1 MPDIYCSDGHLLQ
14 CRTFTAVQGIYCS
27 DGHLLQCRTFTAVPG
42 IYCSTGHL
50 LQCRTF
56 TAVPDIYYSAGHLLQ
71 CRAFT
76 AVPGIYCSAGHLLQC
91 RAFTAVMDIY
101 CSAGHLLQCPSSN
114 RYAKCLV
121 IGNHHWKS
129 TSDMTLLFASE
140 LFLLRMTVA
149 LSNLPAVQAPTFLLH
164 SICLSVCL
172 KWRLISTFFENVNAL
187 SLSLSLSLSSGYR
200 VFVSNWFRTTA
211 SRKFSH
217 LSRLASCL
225 CFSPCPLL
233 LLVTLGSSLTQF
245 KPKSQCPYLFIK
257 GIQCYRQVRFAF
269 NIYSAFD
276 I

>member
-1 MPDIYCSDGHLLQ
+1 
-14 CRTFTAVQGIYCS
+14 
-27 DGHLLQCRTFTAVPG
+27 VPG

-187 SLSLSLSLSSGYR
+187 SLSLSLSFFG
-200 VFVSNWFRTTA
+200 V
-211 SRKFSH
+211 
-217 LSRLASCL
+217 SRLCKQLVSHNCITKI
-225 CFSPCPLL
+225 FT
-233 LLVTLGSSLTQF
+233 LVTSCVVPVFLT
-245 KPKSQCPYLFIK
+245 L
-257 GIQCYRQVRFAF
+257 
-269 NIYSAFD
+269 SASPVGYTGFESNT